1 MVLIVQF
8 RWILNVNHFTYWI
21 CNSAA
26 VDLLNYG
33 LLSAVNWTQLKAV
46 VFGQLHVVLRN
57 GEKNFVFS
65 DDSVFQTWSKNIF
78 FMTSYRPCVCDH
90 IWCSLTICHPE
101 PVSLL
106 IFDCYSFYTLC
117 MFKLI
122 PLLLC
127 WVDFGCNKQHIRV
140 CAFVIGYL
148 LVLLL
153 PLST

>member
-1 MVLIVQF
+1 MVFIVPF
-8 RWILNVNHFTYWI
+8 LWILNVNHFTYWI

-33 LLSAVNWTQLKAV
+33 FLSAVHWTHLKAV
-46 VFGQLHVVLRN
+46 VFGQLQVVVRN
-57 GEKNFVFS
+57 GKKNVVFS
-65 DDSVFQTWSKNIF
+65 DDSVFQNWSKNIF
-78 FMTSYRPCVCDH
+78 LMTSYRQCY
-90 IWCSLTICHPE
+90 CSLTICHTE

-106 IFDCYSFYTLC
+106 IFHCYSFYTLC

-127 WVDFGCNKQHIRV
+127 WIDFGCNKQHICV